1 MCFIFT
7 VYPEVDILKLP
18 YGVLTCFNHLY
29 LKQSNCG
36 HRRCVAKGAVG
47 ASGCQSGPLD
57 DQRVLEVFAGVFYF
71 NDFIVGYIYIYRE
84 QKKYIYIYHI
94 YIYHIYIYHI
104 YIYIYI
110 YTYIYTYTYIYIYI
124 HIYIYTHIHVHIH
137 ISIYCEWITKAA
149 AQQQWWP
156 CHLAMQTAACFP
168 QPAMHVPAVHLV

>member
-18 YGVLTCFNHLY
+18 YGALTCFNHLY

-71 NDFIVGYIYIYRE
+71 NDFIVGYIYISYIYIYIT
-84 QKKYIYIYHI
+84 KKSYIYIYHI
-94 YIYHIYIYHI
+94 YIIYISYIYTHIYIH
-104 YIYIYI
+104 
-110 YTYIYTYTYIYIYI
+110 TYIHIHTYIYI
-124 HIYIYTHIHVHIH
+124 HIYIHIHVHIH

>member
-71 NDFIVGYIYIYRE
+71 NDFIVGYIYIYIGN
-84 QKKYIYIYHI
+84 KKYIYIYII
-94 YIYHIYIYHI
+94 YISYIYII
-104 YIYIYI
+104 YIYIYTYI
-110 YTYIYTYTYIYIYI
+110 YIHTYIYTYTYIYIYI
-124 HIYIYTHIHVHIH
+124 YIYIYMY
-137 ISIYCEWITKAA
+137 IYIYPYIVNGSQRQLLNNSGDPVT
-149 AQQQWWP
+149 
-156 CHLAMQTAACFP
+156 
-168 QPAMHVPAVHLV
+168 

>member
-1 MCFIFT
+1 MCFLLI

-18 YGVLTCFNHLY
+18 CGVLTCFNHLY

-71 NDFIVGYIYIYRE
+71 NDFIVGYIQGYIY
-84 QKKYIYIYHI
+84 
-94 YIYHIYIYHI
+94 IYIYHI

-110 YTYIYTYTYIYIYI
+110 SYIYI
-124 HIYIYTHIHVHIH
+124 
-137 ISIYCEWITKAA
+137 
-149 AQQQWWP
+149 
-156 CHLAMQTAACFP
+156 
-168 QPAMHVPAVHLV
+168 

>member
-71 NDFIVGYIYIYRE
+71 NDFIVGYIYI
-84 QKKYIYIYHI
+84 
-94 YIYHIYIYHI
+94 
-104 YIYIYI
+104 
-110 YTYIYTYTYIYIYI
+110 
-124 HIYIYTHIHVHIH
+124 
-137 ISIYCEWITKAA
+137 
-149 AQQQWWP
+149 
-156 CHLAMQTAACFP
+156 
-168 QPAMHVPAVHLV
+168 

>member
-1 MCFIFT
+1 MSCFQFPWMCFIFT

-47 ASGCQSGPLD
+47 ASGCQLGPLD

-71 NDFIVGYIYIYRE
+71 NDFIVGYIYIYIYIYRE
-84 QKKYIYIYHI
+84 QKKYIYHI
-94 YIYHIYIYHI
+94 YIIYIYII

-110 YTYIYTYTYIYIYI
+110 HTYIHIHTYIYTYIYI
-124 HIYIYTHIHVHIH
+124 HIYMYIY
-137 ISIYCEWITKAA
+137 IYPYIVNGSQRQLLNNSGDPVT
-149 AQQQWWP
+149 
-156 CHLAMQTAACFP
+156 
-168 QPAMHVPAVHLV
+168 